1 MPLSFRAMSNTS
13 TAPQAGKGTPAP
25 ALTGASTAA
34 SSAPFAILDFPEP
47 DVPPGG
53 LVFTDPVEVIVAE
66 RVEEVRPALEAVERA
81 AARGLHAV
89 GFVAYEAAPAFDP
102 ALVTR
107 PPGALPLAWFAVFRG
122 AEPAA
127 DVVGGQGSANAGSA
141 EGIVESASFTLSPW
155 EPNIPRDRYDA
166 DIAAIREA
174 IARGETY
181 QVNHTLRLHATFEG
195 DATSFYRRLRTAQGG
210 GYGAYLDTGRHRIVS
225 ASPELFFSR
234 RGTRV
239 TTRPMKGTRP
249 RGRWLEE
256 DEAVARALAESVKDR
271 AENVMIVDLLRNDLG
286 RVARF
291 GSVRVP
297 RLFDVER
304 YRTVWQMT
312 STIEGD
318 VAAGTSLATLFTALF
333 PCGSVTGAPKVA
345 TMRLIAALEE
355 APRGVYCGAIG
366 WVRPGGDCVFNVAIR
381 TVQIDAETGRA
392 EYGVGGGITWDS
404 TPAGEYAEALAKAA
418 VLTHGVPEFEL
429 IETLRLEDG
438 DYVRLDRHLARLAA
452 SARYFG
458 WPDPSD
464 TVRAALT
471 EYAAGIA
478 RDGGATGVYRVRVLV
493 GADGEV
499 RVEGQLFTDGASG
512 GLTDGPQSPSV
523 VSTPG
528 TEPRLPAGVTGV
540 PRRAAADTHALPVAI
555 ASRPVSRR
563 DPFRYHKTTRREL
576 LDELRAE
583 RPDVFDV
590 LLYNEEGEFTEFT
603 RGNLVVALEGALW
616 TPPRGCGLLAGA
628 LRDECLDQ
636 GEIHERVIRREEL
649 ERADAV
655 WFINS
660 LRGWVPVRLAR

>member
-1 MPLSFRAMSNTS
+1 MSRSATVPP
-13 TAPQAGKGTPAP
+13 APEASPAP
-25 ALTGASTAA
+25 APTGAAVSVQA
-34 SSAPFAILDFPEP
+34 APFAILEFPGP

-53 LVFTDPVEVIVAE
+53 LVFADPVEVIVAE
-66 RVEEVRPALEAVERA
+66 RLEEVRPVLDAVERA
-81 AARGLHAV
+81 AARGVHAV

-102 ALVTR
+102 TLVTC
-107 PPGALPLAWFAVFRG
+107 PPGALPLAWFAVFRA
-122 AEPAA
+122 AEPAHGA
-127 DVVGGQGSANAGSA
+127 GGAPL
-141 EGIVESASFTLSPW
+141 TLPPW
-155 EPNIPRDRYDA
+155 EPNISRQRYDA
-166 DIAAIREA
+166 AIAAIREA

-181 QVNHTLRLHATFEG
+181 QVNHTLRLRATFEG
-195 DATSFYRRLRTAQGG
+195 DATSFYRRLRAAQGA

-256 DEAVARALAESVKDR
+256 DEAAARALAASVKDR
-271 AENVMIVDLLRNDLG
+271 AENLMIVDLLRNDLG

-291 GSVRVP
+291 GTVRVP

-304 YRTVWQMT
+304 YPTVWQMT
-312 STIEGD
+312 STIEAD
-318 VAAGTSLATLFTALF
+318 VPEGTSLATLFAALF

-381 TVQIDAETGRA
+381 TVHIDAATGRA

-404 TPAGEYAEALAKAA
+404 TPEGEYAEALAKAA
-418 VLTHGVPEFEL
+418 VLTHETPAFEL

-438 DYVRLDRHLARLAA
+438 RYARLERHLARLAA

-458 WPDPSD
+458 WPDPTDSA
-464 TVRAALT
+464 RAAL
-471 EYAAGIA
+471 EAYATGLA
-478 RDGGATGVYRVRVLV
+478 RGGGAGTVHRVRLLV
-493 GADGEV
+493 GAGGDA
-499 RVEGQLFTDGASG
+499 RVEGRPLDDEVAVGQASAPSD
-512 GLTDGPQSPSV
+512 TGPV
-523 VSTPG
+523 
-528 TEPRLPAGVTGV
+528 
-540 PRRAAADTHALPVAI
+540 AAPALPVAI

-563 DPFRYHKTTRREL
+563 DRFRFHKTTRREC
-576 LDELRAE
+576 LDALRAE
-583 RPDVFDV
+583 RPNAFDA

-603 RGNLVVALEGALW
+603 RGNLVVALDGALW
-616 TPPRGCGLLAGA
+616 TPPRDCGLLAGV
-628 LRDECLDQ
+628 LRDECIER
-636 GEIHERVIRREEL
+636 GEIRERVIHREDL

-660 LRGWVPVRLAR
+660 LRGWVPVRVEW